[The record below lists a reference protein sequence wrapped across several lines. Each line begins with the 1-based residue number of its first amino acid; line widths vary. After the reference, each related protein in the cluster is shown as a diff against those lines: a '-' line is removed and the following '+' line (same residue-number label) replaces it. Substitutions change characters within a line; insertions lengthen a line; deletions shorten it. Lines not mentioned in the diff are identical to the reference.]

1 MIRDTKNGEPDVG
14 EPDVGEPTI
23 DSPETGEPRT
33 GEPEPG
39 AIQAGETETGEP
51 QVVEPTISVHAAGAA
66 APPEGA
72 APAQRERRTFL
83 TTATSIAM
91 TGGLVAGYGTFG
103 LMAARYLYPAH
114 PARTAWLFVAD
125 LASFKVGASRTY
137 RAPSGAAVV
146 IARRGDGE
154 TEADF
159 IALSSTCPHLGC
171 QVHWEIAKTRFY
183 CPCHNGTFDPTGRG
197 TGGPPGDAG
206 QSLPRYPLRVERGL
220 LYIEVPTEKLGE
232 RPG

>member
-1 MIRDTKNGEPDVG
+1 MIREPKTGEPDAAEQNVA
-14 EPDVGEPTI
+14 EPKT

-39 AIQAGETETGEP
+39 ATRAGETETGEP
-51 QVVEPTISVHAAGAA
+51 QAVEPTIR
-66 APPEGA
+66 

-83 TTATSIAM
+83 TMATSIAM

-137 RAPSGAAVV
+137 RAPSGASVV

-171 QVHWEIAKTRFY
+171 QVHWEIANKRFY
-183 CPCHNGTFDPTGRG
+183 CPCHNGTFDPTGKG

-220 LYIEVPTEKLGE
+220 LYIDVPMERLGE
-232 RPG
+232 RLG